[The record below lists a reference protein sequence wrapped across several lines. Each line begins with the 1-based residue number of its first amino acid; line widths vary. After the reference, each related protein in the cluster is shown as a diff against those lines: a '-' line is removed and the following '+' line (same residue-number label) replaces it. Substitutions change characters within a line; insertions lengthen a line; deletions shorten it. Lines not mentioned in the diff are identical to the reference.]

1 MRLLPCLLAITLAA
15 CTVGPDYTPPKPP
28 DVANWNDKSVR
39 PASAGPAALVHPAS
53 VRPVATVSQLTNS
66 DPRWWNG
73 FHDPVLT
80 DLMQRAITGNLD
92 LQQAVYRIVE
102 ARQGEVTARAAGLPT
117 IGGSGSYVREQF
129 GLRGLLQSQGVLGQ
143 LNSLADA
150 SSPINSISPGLGT
163 KASTAIGGVVNKLDQ
178 PVNLFQYGLNS
189 SWELDLFGRVRRSEE
204 QAGARTQAQIEA
216 TNDALV
222 MLEGQVAQA
231 YVQLRGAQALTAS
244 QQENVRTSQSAFDLT
259 YKRQRQG
266 LATDLDVEQARTQ
279 LADTEYQL
287 PGYEKQAQQA
297 MNRLSVLTGQPP
309 GTLDAMLGSAA
320 PLPPIPAVIGVGVPS
335 ALARRRPDVREAEAQ
350 LHAATAN
357 VGVAVASFYP
367 DVSLTGSFGLRALD
381 ASFLTNW
388 ASSFYS
394 FGPSVSLPIFQGG
407 RLTASLRL
415 ARAQEAEAALAYR
428 GTVLNA
434 LREVE
439 DALVAYRTDRAG
451 RDKLAE
457 AVRSGETTLY
467 LARDAYT
474 HGLQDFIQ
482 VLDAERTL
490 IASRQQLVQADMLL
504 TDDVV
509 ALYDALG
516 GGWQDDAGD
525 VEAVRVDTPPPI
537 MPAALDSVA
546 AVAPQ

>member
-1 MRLLPCLLAITLAA
+1 MRLLPCLLALTA
-15 CTVGPDYTPPKPP
+15 CTVGPDYTPQKSP
-28 DVANWNDKSVR
+28 DIANWHDT
-39 PASAGPAALVHPAS
+39 SA
-53 VRPVATVSQLTNS
+53 ATARTVTQQTNP

-73 FHDPVLT
+73 FGDPVLT
-80 DLMQRAITGNLD
+80 ELMQKAIAGNLD

-102 ARQGEVTARAAGLPT
+102 ARQNEVSARAAGLPT
-117 IGGSGSYVREQF
+117 VNGTGSYMREQL
-129 GLRGLLQSQGVLGQ
+129 GLHGLLLSQGVYGQ
-143 LNSLADA
+143 LNTLADSA
-150 SSPINSISPGLGT
+150 TLNGISPGLG
-163 KASTAIGGVVNKLDQ
+163 KDVSTALGGALNQFPQ
-178 PVNLFQYGLNS
+178 PINLFSYGLSS

-244 QQENVRTSQSAFDLT
+244 QQDNVRTAQAAFDLT
-259 YKRQRQG
+259 SKRQRQG

-287 PGYEKQAQQA
+287 PGYEKQSEQA

-309 GTLDAMLGSAA
+309 GALNAMLGPTA
-320 PLPPIPAVIGVGVPS
+320 PLPHIPGLIDIGVPS
-335 ALARRRPDVREAEAQ
+335 ALARRRPDIREAEAQ

-381 ASFLTNW
+381 GSYLTNW

-394 FGPSVSLPIFQGG
+394 FGPSISLPIFQGG
-407 RLTASLRL
+407 RLTAGLRL
-415 ARAQEAEAALAYR
+415 ARAQQAEAAVAYR

-451 RDKLAE
+451 RDKLAQV
-457 AVRSGETTLY
+457 VRSGETTLY
-467 LARDAYT
+467 LARDSYT
-474 HGLQDFIQ
+474 HGLADFIQ

-490 IASRQQLVQADMLL
+490 IGSRQQLVQADVML

-525 VEAVRVDTPPPI
+525 SKPPPI
-537 MPAALDSVA
+537 DTTPPILPAALDTVA
-546 AVAPQ
+546 ATPP